1 MDTREH
7 WESVYGRKAAD
18 AVSWYASHLRESL
31 RYLERTGVGRDASI
45 VDVGGGESTLVDDL
59 LGAGYR
65 DISVL
70 DLSATAIAVCR
81 ARLGARSADVRWIA
95 GDVLQHD
102 FAPQS
107 VDVWHDRAVFHFLT
121 ADAQRQAYVR
131 QVLRALRPGGFA
143 IVATFGQHGPEQCS
157 GLPVMR
163 YSPEELHDVFGS
175 PFVLVDHSQELHT
188 TPWGSTQEF
197 SYCFCR
203 RAP

>member
-1 MDTREH
+1 MDASEH
-7 WESVYGRKAAD
+7 WESVYRRKAAH
-18 AVSWYASHLRESL
+18 AVSWYAPHLRESL
-31 RYLERTGVGRDASI
+31 RYLERTGVGRDAAI

-59 LGAGYR
+59 LDAGYR
-65 DISVL
+65 DLGVL

-81 ARLGARSADVRWIA
+81 ARLGARAGAVRWIA

-102 FAPQS
+102 FAAQS

-121 ADAQRQAYVR
+121 AHAQRQAYVG

-163 YSPEELHDVFGS
+163 YAPEELHAVFGS
-175 PFVLVDHSQELHT
+175 GFVLVDHSQEQHT
-188 TPWGSTQEF
+188 TPWGSTQAF
-197 SYCFCR
+197 CYCFCR
-203 RAP
+203 REP